1 MHNAMNSDKCRRLWR
16 DLDRSRRKAILSAL
30 QRGDRLADSM
40 DAQLAVYLARQR
52 QRTNWVFLA
61 GPLVLALLIL
71 VVRLIAGVTFLGS
84 ALSALLGGS
93 FLAVFAVPA
102 WRKWDRVL
110 SQTISLNVD
119 HETNP

>member
-1 MHNAMNSDKCRRLWR
+1 
-16 DLDRSRRKAILSAL
+16 
-30 QRGDRLADSM
+30 M